1 MPVEFIRQPDGL
13 GQPLGRYSHISVA
26 TGTEIVTVAGQVGI
40 TRSGELAGDGG
51 LTEQTWQVFRNVRT
65 ALESQE
71 LSLTDIFKFTTYLVG
86 ADNIPEFMAAR
97 TAAFAEFF
105 PDGAYPPN
113 TLIVVARLVENRFAV
128 EVEAM
133 AIRNAVRGR

>member
-13 GQPLGRYSHISVA
+13 GQPLGRYSHVSVA
-26 TGTEIVTVAGQVGI
+26 TGTEI
-40 TRSGELAGDGG
+40 
-51 LTEQTWQVFRNVRT
+51 
-65 ALESQE
+65 
-71 LSLTDIFKFTTYLVG
+71 TTYLVG

-105 PDGAYPPN
+105 ADGAYPPN
-113 TLIVVARLVENRFAV
+113 TLIVVARLVEDRFAV

-133 AIRNAVRGR
+133 AIRNAVRGH